1 MTLPAWAAW
10 NADPTLVPYTVGL
23 EEEVMLLDPRRL
35 TLEHRIDDVLAELT
49 PWLAAHVGAETHGCT
64 LELATGV
71 CETVGDAVAELSALR
86 ARLAHELHP
95 LGLCAAVAGTHP
107 TALWTD
113 IRVSAGARYQ
123 LLSESLRELARREP
137 TVALHVHVGIPDP
150 EVAVRVAD
158 RLRAHV
164 PLVLALS
171 ANSPYWQGRD
181 SGMASAR
188 TPLFQAFPRVG
199 IPRQFGTYQRY
210 VEAIDVLIRGG
221 AIPEPTFVWWDVRL
235 QPRFGTVEIRI
246 ADAQTRVEDTAALVA
261 LIQAVAKL
269 EAEEDFAPERLL
281 AADEVLSENRFLAAR
296 DGMTAKLVDPVNDRL
311 VPARDHLA
319 KVLEAAAPHAR
330 ELGCS
335 FGLDAAWAL
344 AEWPGATRQRAV
356 GREGD
361 LHAVCAAL
369 AAGFSADRHHAEP
382 ALTAGGHDN
391 GDVADALVA
400 QRGADRGV
408 ECEPTL

>member
-1 MTLPAWAAW
+1 MRIDRTSRLARAGRARDRSRSTRSTTRLPTASASGLRISARSTDGVIEGIEDPRAHFHVGVQWHAECLTDRPEHLALFEGLVQRRRPSGAQSGMTLPDWAAW
-10 NADPTLVPYTVGL
+10 SADPRLPPYTVGL

-71 CETVGDAVAELSALR
+71 CETVGDAVAELVGPARPARRTSCTRSGCAPPSR
-86 ARLAHELHP
+86 ARIRRRSWH
-95 LGLCAAVAGTHP
+95 
-107 TALWTD
+107 D

-123 LLSESLRELARREP
+123 LLSQSLRELARREP
-137 TVALHVHVGIPDP
+137 TFALHVHVGIPDP
-150 EVAVRVAD
+150 ELAVRVAD

-164 PLVLALS
+164 PLILALS

-246 ADAQTRVEDTAALVA
+246 ADAQTRVEDTAAIVA
-261 LIQAVAKL
+261 LVQAVAKL
-269 EAEEDFAPERLL
+269 EAEEDFAAERLL
-281 AADEVLSENRFLAAR
+281 GRRRGPRREPLPRRPRRHGGQAGR
-296 DGMTAKLVDPVNDRL
+296 
-311 VPARDHLA
+311 PA
-319 KVLEAAAPHAR
+319 
-330 ELGCS
+330 
-335 FGLDAAWAL
+335 
-344 AEWPGATRQRAV
+344 
-356 GREGD
+356 
-361 LHAVCAAL
+361 
-369 AAGFSADRHHAEP
+369 
-382 ALTAGGHDN
+382 
-391 GDVADALVA
+391 
-400 QRGADRGV
+400 
-408 ECEPTL
+408 